1 MTCAHGWSTRMLAL
15 WTDKRASF
23 SSHRPRI
30 RLLSAARRVPAQAP
44 TQGVEG
50 DGGHHAASLSS
61 QRANSECGRRR
72 LRAFTPQ
79 TQALLAVEPVHALI
93 VRPNPDEGGTA
104 PPKPVTGRADK
115 GKSQCQTPVGRRDR
129 SGASLASEQTG
140 PG

>member
-1 MTCAHGWSTRMLAL
+1 MAVIT
-15 WTDKRASF
+15 
-23 SSHRPRI
+23 P
-30 RLLSAARRVPAQAP
+30 LL
-44 TQGVEG
+44 EL
-50 DGGHHAASLSS
+50 AASELGV
-61 QRANSECGRRR
+61 RAQTFA
-72 LRAFTPQ
+72 AFTPQ